1 MEKTVVFSNIFLA
14 IFLIVIMNGC
24 SFLLSPL
31 NIRQNPND
39 ERAQIN
45 QVKIA
50 QTAPDTV
57 TANVVIRD
65 PMHYFDDEEN
75 IEEVLLAYNLDTP
88 PPSRMMFYPPEQGG
102 TKNFKKE
109 FGVVSYSWDIEGF
122 EVDDEVWL
130 AAYPKTEQKWH
141 SAIYDKVTVK
151 DITGTGGLVSIENVL
166 IKNMYYADAFDAG
179 GGERLGVFEVSG
191 VTRPVEIVNDTE
203 ESNLILRFYLGN
215 EITTCNS
222 ALLSIEP
229 TSSGSGAN
237 CVIFPMMN
245 NVSTG
250 EGSTV
255 AENALLSRDGA
266 NATTLGNTFNA
277 GINNVDITA
286 EVNFAISYGSNA
298 IAIGS
303 NSNITEEITP
313 GSDIKLSISYYE

>member
-1 MEKTVVFSNIFLA
+1 MENFKILSNIFLV
-14 IFLIVIMNGC
+14 LILILIMNGC

-39 ERAQIN
+39 ESAQIK

-65 PMHYFDDEEN
+65 SLHYFDEDEK
-75 IEEVLLAYNLDTP
+75 IEEVFLAYSLETP
-88 PPSRMMFYPPEQGG
+88 PPSRMIFYPPEKGG
-102 TKNFKKE
+102 TKSFQKE
-109 FGVVSYSWDIEGF
+109 FGVVSYSWDIKGL

-141 SAIYDKVTVK
+141 AAIYDKVTVE
-151 DITGTGGLVSIENVL
+151 DITGAGGLVSIENVL
-166 IKNMYYADAFDAG
+166 LKNMYYVDAFDAG

-191 VTRPVEIVNDTE
+191 ITRPIEIVNDTE
-203 ESNLILRFYLGN
+203 ESNLILRFYLDN
-215 EITTCNS
+215 EITTCDS
-222 ALLSIEP
+222 ALLTIEP

-237 CVIFPMMN
+237 CVIFPMLN

-250 EGSTV
+250 EGYTV

-266 NATTLGNTFNA
+266 NAITLGDNFSA

-286 EVNFAISYGSNA
+286 QVDWAISHGSNA

-303 NSNITEEITP
+303 NSNIAEEITP
-313 GSDIKLSISYYE
+313 GTDIKLSITYYE